1 MFSYVMLYNRNMF
14 RNRKIQVK
22 ARHYKAINGKP
33 VKDQGAWLNWQNN
46 PKFMKTGIRNNDD
59 KYEADFKDIPDFIQT
74 FNKYGKSLFK
84 TIKRRADIQNLL
96 HPLKKMSRTK
106 KKKKKNKKKKDLKK
120 REARSV

>member
-1 MFSYVMLYNRNMF
+1 MF

-46 PKFMKTGIRNNDD
+46 PKFMKTGIRNNGE
-59 KYEADFKDIPDFIQT
+59 KYDADFKDMPDFIQA
-74 FNKYGKSLFK
+74 FNKQGKSLFK

-96 HPLKKMSRTK
+96 RPLKKKRGTR
-106 KKKKKNKKKKDLKK
+106 KKNKGLRRK
-120 REARSV
+120 ARSM